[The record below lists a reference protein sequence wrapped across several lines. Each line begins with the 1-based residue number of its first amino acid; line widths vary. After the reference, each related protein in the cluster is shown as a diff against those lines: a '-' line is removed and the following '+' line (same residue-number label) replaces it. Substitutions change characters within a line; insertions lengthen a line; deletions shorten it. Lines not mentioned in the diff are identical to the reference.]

1 MKWKQYMEKADWG
14 KCRRGAATALNC
26 LLIFLMVSV
35 ITAGAGYTVLLGDD
49 FTHGVRVGVF
59 HASLPRY
66 FAASLQYMKEIYLD
80 WQGTYFAMFIQ
91 AFLSPINNFG
101 MGQLR
106 AVMMGNALFFF
117 GALLLLVWNVLGFAL
132 QERKMLHL
140 RLTVFTLVLFGVLN
154 GQIFTEIFFWFSGAT
169 AYGIPFSVMLLSVSF
184 FLM

>member
-66 FAASLQYMKEIYLD
+66 FAASLQYMKEI
-80 WQGTYFAMFIQ
+80 
-91 AFLSPINNFG
+91 
-101 MGQLR
+101 
-106 AVMMGNALFFF
+106 
-117 GALLLLVWNVLGFAL
+117 
-132 QERKMLHL
+132 
-140 RLTVFTLVLFGVLN
+140 
-154 GQIFTEIFFWFSGAT
+154 
-169 AYGIPFSVMLLSVSF
+169 
-184 FLM
+184 